1 MGRAKTSTAN
11 DSGLR
16 ACRNCALWRYAS
28 EYLWLNSP
36 LALAATGR
44 IKQKEQLFL
53 AGQITGVEGYV
64 ESTASGLVAGINA
77 ARMYQQ
83 QDLLQFP
90 LTTAIGGLMNYIVTA
105 DSKHFQPMNINFSL
119 LPGLEQKIRNKKE
132 KNGKIAQRA
141 LEDLEKFLEVM
152 QS

>member
-1 MGRAKTSTAN
+1 M
-11 DSGLR
+11 
-16 ACRNCALWRYAS
+16 
-28 EYLWLNSP
+28 
-36 LALAATGR
+36 
-44 IKQKEQLFL
+44 
-53 AGQITGVEGYV
+53 

-83 QDLLQFP
+83 QSLLQFP

-141 LEDLEKFLEVM
+141 LEDLAVFLETA
-152 QS
+152 QN